1 MKLTKLFI
9 MFFIFILL
17 LVSCKKTTVTIT
29 KPAKDIS
36 LLDIFGKIEDG
47 TYEDKDG
54 TNGELEITDNGNS
67 MKVGNGANETNYT
80 KGGDIGGFVGIYTNT
95 NDTNNNMLVIQG
107 GGVTITMPANGDEIK
122 AVEEAYKYL
131 GEDKTTQYIAKALEN
146 REAGGTETIDT
157 DKLLEG
163 VPEEDKKELKEI
175 FDKLPKSDF
184 GSYKIY
190 GKS

>member
-36 LLDIFGKIEDG
+36 LLDIFGKIENAKYDG
-47 TYEDKDG
+47 
-54 TNGELEITDNGNS
+54 LEITEGGNK
-67 MKVGNGANETNYT
+67 MKVGDTNYT
-80 KGGDIGGFVGIYTNT
+80 NKGNIGGFVGIYGKE
-95 NDTNNNMLVIQG
+95 NDADGNNDNMLVIQG
-107 GGVTITMPANGDEIK
+107 GGVTITMPANEDEIK
-122 AVEEAYKYL
+122 AVEDAYKYL
-131 GEDKTTQYIAKALEN
+131 GEEKAASYITEATKPEN
-146 REAGGTETIDT
+146 KKPDGSIDT

-163 VPEEDKKELKEI
+163 VPEEEKKELKEI

>member
-29 KPAKDIS
+29 KPAEDIS
-36 LLDIFGKIEDG
+36 LLDIFGKIENAKYDG
-47 TYEDKDG
+47 
-54 TNGELEITDNGNS
+54 LEITEGGNK
-67 MKVGNGANETNYT
+67 MKVGEENYT
-80 KGGDIGGFVGIYTNT
+80 NKGNIGGFVGIYGKE
-95 NDTNNNMLVIQG
+95 NDADGNNNMLVIQG
-107 GGVTITMPANGDEIK
+107 GGITITMPANEDEIK
-122 AVEEAYKYL
+122 AVEYAYKYL

>member
-29 KPAKDIS
+29 KPAEDIS
-36 LLDIFGKIEDG
+36 LLDIFGKIENAKYDG
-47 TYEDKDG
+47 
-54 TNGELEITDNGNS
+54 LEITDNGNS
-67 MKVGNGANETNYT
+67 IKVGNGANETNYT
-80 KGGDIGGFVGIYTNT
+80 KEGNIGGFVGIYTNA

-107 GGVTITMPANGDEIK
+107 GGVTITMPANEKEIE
-122 AVEEAYKYL
+122 AVEKAYKYL

>member
-54 TNGELEITDNGNS
+54 TNGNLKITEGGNK
-67 MKVGNGANETNYT
+67 MKVGEENYT
-80 KGGDIGGFVGIYTNT
+80 NKGNIGGFVGIYGKE
-95 NDTNNNMLVIQG
+95 NDADGNNNILVIQG
-107 GGVTITMPANGDEIK
+107 GGVTITMPANEKETEAVKK
-122 AVEEAYKYL
+122 AYEKLGKEKAASYITEATKP
-131 GEDKTTQYIAKALEN
+131 EN
-146 REAGGTETIDT
+146 KNDDGTINTN
-157 DKLLEG
+157 KLLEG
-163 VPEEDKKELKEI
+163 VPEEEKKELEKI
-175 FDKLPKSDF
+175 FEGLPKSDF

>member
-36 LLDIFGKIEDG
+36 LLDILGEIEDG

-54 TNGELEITDNGNS
+54 TNGNLKITNGGKNINVDG
-67 MKVGNGANETNYT
+67 KDYTNKGN
-80 KGGDIGGFVGIYTNT
+80 IGGFVGIYTNA

-107 GGVTITMPANGDEIK
+107 GGVTITMPANEKEIGAVKK
-122 AVEEAYKYL
+122 AYEEL
-131 GEDKTTQYIAKALEN
+131 GKEKAASYITEATKPEN
-146 REAGGTETIDT
+146 KKPDGSIDT
-157 DKLLEG
+157 DKLLKNATK
-163 VPEEDKKELKEI
+163 EEKEELEKI
-175 FDKLPKSDF
+175 FKDLEKSDF

>member
-1 MKLTKLFI
+1 MKLTKFFI
-9 MFFIFILL
+9 MFFVFILL

-36 LLDIFGKIEDG
+36 LLDILGEIEDG

-54 TNGELEITDNGNS
+54 TNGNLKITNGGKNINVDG
-67 MKVGNGANETNYT
+67 KDYTNKGN
-80 KGGDIGGFVGIYTNT
+80 IGGFVGIYGKENDADGT
-95 NDTNNNMLVIQG
+95 NDNILVIQG